1 MAPLIRLDLLAL
13 QVETLELVQSLFPL
27 DGELDIDEDTTAA
40 LPSLRS
46 WIEAGEVPKHAADG
60 LDPARR
66 LEDLTFTL
74 HFAIE
79 RPDGPSASF
88 PLALGVRLPLT
99 PPIDDAH
106 TLPDETPA
114 ATIRL
119 QQPSWLSRG
128 AHDGLAA
135 SLPSLSPNSFSSNAD
150 LLLQTVDFIRDAAVK
165 LLPEPEPAPT
175 GATGG
180 GRRRRPAQTGA
191 EADEPEY
198 RVWLWFPSLSTREK
212 RDDIVDWAPEYGI
225 SGFVM
230 AGASRSRARVRFVAN
245 RETDLCLSWGA
256 CRTGKPALM
265 CLEGTETGVQ
275 AFLSDIKANSWV
287 RWSLPSSEC
296 RIDPVVPIP
305 RRPTSHLSRK
315 RCASLSVPPSSAAD
329 LCLQVTERYR
339 TPLLPTSTPS
349 PDLTHHRIFTSMSEI
364 TSLIPRTGG
373 RANRGEMGDVRDF
386 LTEKGLGDAFGLVI
400 GGGQF
405 S

>member
-46 WIEAGEVPKHAADG
+46 WIEAGEVHKHAANG
-60 LDPARR
+60 LDPAPR
-66 LEDLTFTL
+66 LEDLAFTL

-180 GRRRRPAQTGA
+180 GRRRRPAQTGT

-212 RDDIVDWAPEYGI
+212 RDDIVEWAPEYGI

-230 AGASRSRARVRFVAN
+230 A
-245 RETDLCLSWGA
+245 
-256 CRTGKPALM
+256 GKPALM

-275 AFLSDIKANSWV
+275 AFLSDIKANSWADI
-287 RWSLPSSEC
+287 PSFQ
-296 RIDPVVPIP
+296 
-305 RRPTSHLSRK
+305 K
-315 RCASLSVPPSSAAD
+315 K
-329 LCLQVTERYR
+329 VTERYR
-339 TPLLPTSTPS
+339 TPLLPSSTPS
-349 PDLTHHRIFTSMSEI
+349 ADPTHHRIFTSMSEI

-386 LTEKGLGDAFGLVI
+386 LAEKGLGDAFGLVI